1 MAKTN
6 FNDVKVDTLET
17 ARIVGGRGTKTIAVD
32 TALTDAEKATY
43 LEVTASAASKV
54 LTLGLGNGEIMFL
67 KNAGGTNAFTAKNIA
82 GDTGV
87 SVATGKTAL
96 CVGGTSTANTFVCTV
111 LNQEVSYEMGRM

>member
-17 ARIVGGRGTKTIAVD
+17 ARIEAARIVGGRGSKTIAVD

-54 LTLGLGNGEIMFL
+54 LTRLKNGEIMFL
-67 KNAGGTNAFTAKNIA
+67 KNAG
-82 GDTGV
+82 
-87 SVATGKTAL
+87 ATTLLLRKI
-96 CVGGTSTANTFVCTV
+96 S
-111 LNQEVSYEMGRM
+111 QEIREFH

>member
-17 ARIVGGRGTKTIAVD
+17 DSLETTRIIGGRGSKTIANSV
-32 TALTDAEKATY
+32 ALTDAEKATY

-54 LTLGLGNGEIMFL
+54 LTLGLGNGEIMFI
-67 KNAGGTNAFTAKNIA
+67 KNAGDTNAFTAKNIA

-111 LNQEVSYEMGRM
+111 LN

>member
-17 ARIVGGRGTKTIAVD
+17 ARIEAARIVGGRGSKTIAVD

-54 LTLGLGNGEIMFL
+54 LTLGLKNGEIMFL
-67 KNAGGTNAFTAKNIA
+67 KNAGATNAFTAKNIA

-96 CVGGTSTANTFVCTV
+96 CVGGTTADTFVCTV
-111 LNQEVSYEMGRM
+111 LN